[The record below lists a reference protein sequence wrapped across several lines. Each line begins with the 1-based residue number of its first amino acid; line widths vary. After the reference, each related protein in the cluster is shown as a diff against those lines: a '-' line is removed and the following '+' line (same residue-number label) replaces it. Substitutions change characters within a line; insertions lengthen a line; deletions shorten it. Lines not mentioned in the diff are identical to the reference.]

1 VIEQHRSGYIVAEG
15 PGEGFAAESPP
26 EWQRASSYR
35 KGGIAPEDRAAVGDW
50 VLLDGKKIVALLP
63 RHSAIKRG
71 AAGEH
76 YKQQLIAA
84 NIDTVFVV
92 CGLDADFN
100 PRRIE
105 RYLVLVSGSGV
116 APVVVLT
123 KADKAIAV
131 DPNAVDDAR
140 AELVALG
147 QDVPVVAVNAKDR
160 DSVAGAHAWLQEGK
174 SAVLVGSSGAG
185 KSTLTNTLL
194 GIEKMKTNEVRES
207 DSRGR
212 HTTTHRALIPLPT
225 GACLIDTPGMRELKP
240 TGEKTSRKTSATSK
254 RWPSSAVPRLPACE
268 GTRLRRARRDRS
280 RHARRESLRQLPEA
294 ARRSRRRRRT
304 NSPRAWRRK
313 PTTACRARRCTSGST
328 RSTGNT
334 DDGRTRGRHPP
345 SRRARRAH
353 GPVARGIKLLNMV
366 SWAASEQ
373 QRFLDGWARGD
384 VLAAQPRISEVRLHR
399 SAARTGAVVA
409 KPPIPTIRSA
419 ITSAIPRAA
428 GASRAS
434 CWKRSARP
442 R

>member
-1 VIEQHRSGYIVAEG
+1 MIEQHRSGYIVAEG

-63 RHSAIKRG
+63 RYSAIKRG

-123 KADKAIAV
+123 KADKALEA
-131 DPNAVDDAR
+131 DANAVEAAR
-140 AELVALG
+140 SALIDLG

-160 DSVAGAHAWLQEGK
+160 DSVAGLHAWLQEGQ

-240 TGEKTSRKTSATSK
+240 TGEEDVAENFSDIEAIAEQCRFRDCKHAKE
-254 RWPSSAVPRLPACE
+254 PGCAV
-268 GTRLRRARRDRS
+268 
-280 RHARRESLRQLPEA
+280 
-294 ARRSRRRRRT
+294 
-304 NSPRAWRRK
+304 
-313 PTTACRARRCTSGST
+313 
-328 RSTGNT
+328 
-334 DDGRTRGRHPP
+334 
-345 SRRARRAH
+345 
-353 GPVARGIKLLNMV
+353 
-366 SWAASEQ
+366 
-373 QRFLDGWARGD
+373 
-384 VLAAQPRISEVRLHR
+384 
-399 SAARTGAVVA
+399 
-409 KPPIPTIRSA
+409 
-419 ITSAIPRAA
+419 RAA
-428 GASRAS
+428 IEAGTLDAHRFANYMKLRDEVAGAANQLATRMAQKANDRVQGKALY
-434 CWKRSARP
+434 KRIDEKYGKH
-442 R
+442 